1 MLIKRLVKFC
11 SLSWNKQW
19 LVCAA
24 FVLLGLVRLMV
35 LAIPFRYLTR
45 VLGVAAYNQAE
56 QLPGTVQSVYPE
68 IIRGVIQL
76 VSPCTPWE
84 SKCLV
89 QAITAKILLRFKGL
103 SSTLY
108 LGVARNDQ
116 HQLIAHAWLRCGQT
130 IVTGGAVNHEFTVVS
145 WFADA
150 PGVPE

>member
-1 MLIKRLVKFC
+1 
-11 SLSWNKQW
+11 
-19 LVCAA
+19 
-24 FVLLGLVRLMV
+24 MV

-45 VLGVAAYNQAE
+45 ALGVSAYKQAD
-56 QLPGTVQSVYPE
+56 QLPGTVKSVYPE
-68 IIRGVIQL
+68 LIRWVIQV